1 MMPTTSTN
9 TGAVIHADDDSFADT
24 LDDTRAVVAYFWAEW
39 CPPCRAIG
47 PVLEELAAEH
57 PDTLAVVKINSD
69 LSPRTAAEHRIL
81 AVPTLKV
88 FVDGAV
94 VRTIVGAKP
103 RAALEFEL
111 RPYLE
116 R

>member
-1 MMPTTSTN
+1 MSATSTN
-9 TGAVIHADDDSFADT
+9 PGAVIHADDTTFAGT

-69 LSPRTAAEHRIL
+69 LSPCTAAEHRIL

-88 FVDGAV
+88 FVDGEV

-103 RAALEFEL
+103 KAALEFEL
-111 RPYLE
+111 EQYLA

>member
-1 MMPTTSTN
+1 MTATHTAD
-9 TGAVIHADDDSFADT
+9 GAVVHADDASFVGE

-103 RAALEFEL
+103 KAALEFEL
-111 RPYLE
+111 GSYLA

>member
-1 MMPTTSTN
+1 MMSATRTHI
-9 TGAVIHADDDSFADT
+9 GAVMHADDDTFAEK

-57 PDTLAVVKINSD
+57 
-69 LSPRTAAEHRIL
+69 RIL

-88 FVDGAV
+88 FVDGEV
-94 VRTIVGAKP
+94 VCTIVGAKP
-103 RAALEFEL
+103 KAALEFEL
-111 RPYLE
+111 GPYLA